1 MSNYEK
7 LLEEFG
13 CAIKAVLG
21 DQADEEFEENKISE
35 SDLIQIAKKVAFYI
49 DAE

>member
-7 LLEEFG
+7 LLNEFG

-21 DQADEEFEENKISE
+21 DQADEEFEEGKISE